1 MTSIG
6 HQDYKEKKQGGVR
19 ILCTQE
25 KQKITLWGPYAANLV
40 DFSGLV
46 VFNWFILRGKEYF
59 GFFLGVIKA
68 DYDV

>member
-6 HQDYKEKKQGGVR
+6 HREYEEKRTRGVR

-25 KQKITLWGPYAANLV
+25 KQKVSLWGPYAANLV

-46 VFNWFILRGKEYF
+46 VFNWFILRGKRIIWV
-59 GFFLGVIKA
+59 FFVWE
-68 DYDV
+68 